1 MFSDYV
7 ITVNKF
13 LLGFISIGLAF
24 FYFVAIPTVIRS
36 RLTTDT
42 SAMTSYVDA
51 EAVLIKQLDGSAV
64 LVTIDENQIRVESDS
79 EKKYIE
85 GQSYKIEENDGNL
98 TI

>member
-7 ITVNKF
+7 IKVNNF
-13 LLGFISIGLAF
+13 LLAFISVGLAF
-24 FYFVAIPTVIRS
+24 FYFIAIPTVIRS

-51 EAVLIKQLDGSAV
+51 EAIFIKQLDGSAV
-64 LVTIDENQIRVESDS
+64 LVSIDENQIRVESDS
-79 EKKYIE
+79 KIKYIE
-85 GQSYKIEENDGNL
+85 GQSYKIQENDGNL